1 MTMTKADIINEINR
15 LTAELPSR
23 KKIASIAEH
32 EGLEIAFEELTDVC
46 VQLVKTENYKDSKK
60 AIKNL
65 EVVKNFR
72 DYLKDQ
78 KDRIENIENRIAQ
91 LRIELTRC
99 QLSLF
104 DEDTQKIATGIQHED
119 RELYTGDTFELPDKS
134 YLLITES
141 QEHPNNYCIVGTA
154 FSEELL
160 LQYPKNRKVL
170 DGTAYL
176 GNIFENDKLAEFL
189 AKLQEEQEELQ
200 KKQNTAESQENVTSE
215 ETSSEDEEDEKE

>member
-1 MTMTKADIINEINR
+1 MAMMKIDIINEINK

-32 EGLEIAFEELTDVC
+32 EGLEIAFDELTDVC
-46 VQLVKTENYKDSKK
+46 VQLVKTENYKDSKN

-65 EVVKNFR
+65 EVIKSFK
-72 DYLKDQ
+72 DYLKGQ
-78 KDRIENIENRIAQ
+78 KERIENIENRIAA

-99 QLSLF
+99 QLNMF
-104 DEDTQKIATGIQHED
+104 EDDTQKIATGIQHEE
-119 RELYTGDTFELPDKS
+119 RELYTGDTFELPDKT

-141 QEHPNNYCIVGTA
+141 TEHQGNYCIVGTA

-170 DGTAYL
+170 DNAAFV
-176 GNIFENDKLAEFL
+176 GNLFENDKLAEFL
-189 AKLQEEQEELQ
+189 EQLQEEQEELR
-200 KKQNTAESQENVTSE
+200 KKQEADDGQ
-215 ETSSEDEEDEKE
+215 SSENFDSHEEDDEE